1 MFPNVY
7 LFNPDYDMAMANF
20 TPYYKSPVEIVRM
33 IADLSALPWWFA
45 EEGSCVKVENMAL
58 VSLLKKQLK
67 EVCGGS
73 MEVERRLDGLLPR
86 AAWTAE
92 WPSARY
98 IPWGW
103 TPALVHRLRQEGV
116 EERFLPSEDA
126 VKRFRFLSSRQRC
139 LEVLPELVKI
149 DGTCGEMKAC
159 VSLAELET
167 YLQERGELVLKAPW
181 SGSGRGLLKVSS
193 ASWNAQLAGWA
204 ARILRVQ
211 GVVMAEPV
219 YDKVVDFAMEFY
231 AEKQNG
237 VRFAGYSLFETDAHG
252 NYKLNLLLSNTE
264 IEHRL
269 SAYVSR
275 EILHEVRSC
284 LLSALQRLLKD
295 DYEGYLGVDMM
306 ICRLTEEF
314 VVHPCVEI
322 NFRMNMGVV
331 SRLFFDRYV
340 SSSSSGQYVV
350 EHYGAEGE
358 ALENHHRCLSAYPLK
373 ITQEGRILQGY
384 LPLTPVQATT
394 HYQVYVVVNNMGL

>member
-20 TPYYKSPVEIVRM
+20 TPYYKSPAEIVRM
-33 IADLSALPWWFA
+33 IADLSVLPWWFA

-103 TPALVHRLRQEGV
+103 SPALVHRLRQEGV
-116 EERFLPSEDA
+116 EARFLPSADA
-126 VKRFRFLSSRQRC
+126 VKRFSFLSSRQRC

-204 ARILRVQ
+204 SRILRVQ
-211 GVVMAEPV
+211 GVVMVEPI

-252 NYKLNLLLSNTE
+252 NYKLNLPYFN
-264 IEHRL
+264 
-269 SAYVSR
+269 
-275 EILHEVRSC
+275 SC
-284 LLSALQRLLKD
+284 
-295 DYEGYLGVDMM
+295 
-306 ICRLTEEF
+306 
-314 VVHPCVEI
+314 
-322 NFRMNMGVV
+322 
-331 SRLFFDRYV
+331 
-340 SSSSSGQYVV
+340 
-350 EHYGAEGE
+350 
-358 ALENHHRCLSAYPLK
+358 
-373 ITQEGRILQGY
+373 
-384 LPLTPVQATT
+384 
-394 HYQVYVVVNNMGL
+394 